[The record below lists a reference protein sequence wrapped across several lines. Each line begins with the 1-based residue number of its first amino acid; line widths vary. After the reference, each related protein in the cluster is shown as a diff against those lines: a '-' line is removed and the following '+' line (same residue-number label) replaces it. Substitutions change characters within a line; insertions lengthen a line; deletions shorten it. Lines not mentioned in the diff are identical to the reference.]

1 MEEVRQQDA
10 VTQKA
15 AMQFKRNATI
25 VTYCLIGVVL
35 LIFIGQFSLTL
46 LPVIRSI
53 QTLQIGAAKLGMGDL
68 CYRFQI
74 QTGDEIEKLAQEF
87 NQMGVKLAESYL
99 QFIGTEVT
107 SC

>member
-1 MEEVRQQDA
+1 
-10 VTQKA
+10 
-15 AMQFKRNATI
+15 
-25 VTYCLIGVVL
+25 
-35 LIFIGQFSLTL
+35 
-46 LPVIRSI
+46 
-53 QTLQIGAAKLGMGDL
+53 MGDL